1 MHSCTQNS
9 QSESEFC
16 GIENTPCDL
25 RLRQT
30 CATCTIHNFGAGAP
44 DLTSSAVRFFWNK
57 IE

>member
-9 QSESEFC
+9 PSESEWC

-44 DLTSSAVRFFWNK
+44 DLTSSAVRFF
-57 IE
+57 